1 MPSRKHVLPRSATM
15 TERLHRLYQ
24 GVLSDDRVLV
34 IISADPDAISSALAL
49 KRLLWRRVAAVT
61 IAHTNAMQ
69 RPDNLAMTG
78 LLKIPL
84 VPWKQVNLKE
94 YNRRAMVD
102 SQPVHFG
109 GLVPGPM
116 DIIIDH
122 HPLTDV
128 EAPFM
133 DIRPEYG
140 ATASIMTEYLR
151 AAKIAP
157 NRNLS
162 TALFYGIKT
171 DTNNFARQGQLEDV
185 RAFRFLFPHV
195 NLNLISKIEKSE
207 ITQPAL
213 KYFRQALA
221 QVKLARCMAS
231 VFLPAVENADTLV
244 QLADFFMRVHDV
256 DQSIVGGVVKD
267 ALIVIYRTVGER
279 RNAGKSLARAFG
291 DLGSAGGHKA
301 MARAEIPLRNLDP
314 KLLGKEGGL
323 ERFFD
328 RRIQTLRPRA
338 GSKRASGATR

>member
-1 MPSRKHVLPRSATM
+1 M
-15 TERLHRLYQ
+15 TERLHRLYER
-24 GVLSDDRVLV
+24 VLSDDRVLV

-61 IAHTNAMQ
+61 IAHTNVMQ

-213 KYFRQALA
+213 KYFRQALV

-231 VFLPAVENADTLV
+231 VFLPALENADTLV

-323 ERFFD
+323 ERFFN

-338 GSKRASGATR
+338 GSGRAGAAAR

>member
-1 MPSRKHVLPRSATM
+1 MPTRKHGLPRSATM
-15 TERLHRLYQ
+15 TERLHRLYER
-24 GVLSDDRVLV
+24 VLNDDRVLIV
-34 IISADPDAISSALAL
+34 ISADPDAISSALAL
-49 KRLLWRRVAAVT
+49 KRLLWRRAAAVT
-61 IAHTNAMQ
+61 ITHTNAIQ
-69 RPDNLAMTG
+69 RPDNLAMAG

-94 YNRRAMVD
+94 YTRRAMVD

-109 GLVPGPM
+109 GLVPGPI

-122 HPLTDV
+122 HPVTDA

-140 ATASIMTEYLR
+140 ATASILTEYLR
-151 AAKIAP
+151 AARIAP

-171 DTNNFARQGQLEDV
+171 DTHNFARQGQIEDV

-195 NLNLISKIEKSE
+195 NLNLVSKIEKSE

-213 KYFRQALA
+213 KFFRQALA
-221 QVKLARCMAS
+221 QLRLARSTAS
-231 VFLPAVENADTLV
+231 VFLPALDSADTLV
-244 QLADFFMRVHDV
+244 QLADFFMRVHDI

-267 ALIVIYRTVGER
+267 TLIVIYRTVGER

-301 MARAEIPLRNLDP
+301 MARAEIPLKNLEP

-323 ERFFD
+323 ERFFN

-338 GSKRASGATR
+338 GSTQEEAAPR